1 MSYTVDVVN
10 VAIEL
15 LMVVAENPGL
25 GVTELSKRSGITKAR
40 TFRLLNTLEETGLI
54 RRQDPA
60 ATYSLGYR
68 ALLVGAAAREQVQLS
83 KVADALLPA
92 VGAACGESVLVRIR
106 EATETVCIA
115 WWDAPNTVRV
125 ESQLGRYRPL
135 HAGASG
141 KLLLA
146 YAPEEIQEQVLGAE
160 RERFTSNTITG
171 ASQLKQ
177 SIQKVREQGY
187 SISYAEKAIDT
198 VSVATPIF
206 DASGTVIASLAT
218 SAPSSRVPDEKLQV
232 LITALQQGARQ
243 FSQELGYTG
252 S

>member
-1 MSYTVDVVN
+1 MSYTVDVVS

-15 LMVVAENPGL
+15 LMVVAEHPGL

-54 RRQDPA
+54 RRQEPL

-68 ALLVGAAAREQVQLS
+68 ALLVGVAAKEQNRLSQL
-83 KVADALLPA
+83 ADNLLPA
-92 VGAACGESVLVRIR
+92 IGEACGESVLLRIR

-125 ESQLGRYRPL
+125 ESQLARRRPL

-146 YAPEEIQEQVLGAE
+146 YAPEDVQDAVLGAE
-160 RERFTSNTITG
+160 RERFTNNTITG

-177 SIQKVREQGY
+177 SILKVREQGY

-198 VSVATPIF
+198 VSVATPVY
-206 DASGTVIASLAT
+206 DAGGSVIASLAT
-218 SAPSSRVPDEKLQV
+218 TAPASRVPPEKLEV
-232 LITALQQGARQ
+232 LVAALRQGARQ
-243 FSQELGYTG
+243 FSQQLGYVPN
-252 S
+252 